1 MVIPLGKIPGKPNGG
16 GGGWHPHSPL
26 VRPRV
31 KRRASN
37 KRRVNTVKF

>member
-16 GGGWHPHSPL
+16 GIHPPPL
-26 VRPRV
+26 VHPRV